1 MPDFGALANLQGSL
15 SGMGKGRK
23 KKQMQDMADKLG
35 VEVQAGDEDMA
46 ADELTQTLMDRAKSA
61 GKS

>member
-35 VEVQAGDEDMA
+35 VDVQAGDEDMA
-46 ADELTQTLMDRAKSA
+46 AEDLT
-61 GKS
+61 